1 MIHMFNQHIIC
12 NNIIYCPH
20 FQIPIYI
27 KIPQEHEAPELSVH
41 CICNYN
47 PTLIVQMHILLSSE
61 KATTN
66 KSMSVTLYIS

>member
-1 MIHMFNQHIIC
+1 MIHMFDQHIIC

-47 PTLIVQMHILLSSE
+47 PTLIVQYAYSPVIWKGH
-61 KATTN
+61 N
-66 KSMSVTLYIS
+66 K